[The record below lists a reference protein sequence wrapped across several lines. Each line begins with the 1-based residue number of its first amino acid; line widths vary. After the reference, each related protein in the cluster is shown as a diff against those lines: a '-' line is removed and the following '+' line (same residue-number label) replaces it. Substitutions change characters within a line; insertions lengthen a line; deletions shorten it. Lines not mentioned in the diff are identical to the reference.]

1 MVVFDEYPERNRKF
15 LPSSET
21 LPVHIAAALPSLEY
35 LLITHKRNAR
45 DKGNRRMYGRCLGWR
60 VVACG
65 APDLR
70 AAGTVSGGT
79 FMLEEM
85 NSREA
90 ASFRDCEGLNV
101 D

>member
-1 MVVFDEYPERNRKF
+1 MPRQPHHTLSLF
-15 LPSSET
+15 LNLATTTRS
-21 LPVHIAAALPSLEY
+21 AAALPSLEY
-35 LLITHKRNAR
+35 LLITHKRNAKG
-45 DKGNRRMYGRCLGWR
+45 KGNKRMYGRCSCWR